1 MMRKLKWQHAVLER
15 IPAVI
20 ESFQDK
26 GYKASDIG
34 IIVRDGQGRELWF

>member
-1 MMRKLKWQHAVLER
+1 MAGFVLER
-15 IPAVI
+15 LPAVI

-34 IIVRDGQGRELWF
+34 IIVRDGKEGAQVLKH